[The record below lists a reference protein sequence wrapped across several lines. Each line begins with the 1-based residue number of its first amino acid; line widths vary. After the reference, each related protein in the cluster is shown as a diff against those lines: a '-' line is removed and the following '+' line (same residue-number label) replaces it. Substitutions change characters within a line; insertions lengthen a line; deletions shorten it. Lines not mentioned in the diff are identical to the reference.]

1 MNYYDILN
9 VSNDATL
16 KEINKSLKTLSLKY
30 HPDINPD
37 DRYSEERMKIITE
50 AYSVLSNYE
59 KRVDYDIK
67 LGNNSVTPFGFQ
79 EGQFELLDGIFC
91 NDLSLLDKTDIPS
104 GKSYSRSVK
113 TTSVIEGGVK
123 KTKKITTENGK
134 TRVEKYEK
142 PILDKLTFF

>member
-16 KEINKSLKTLSLKY
+16 KEINKSFKTLSLKY
-30 HPDINPD
+30 HQDINPD
-37 DRYSEERMKIITE
+37 DKYSEERMKIITE

-59 KRVDYDIK
+59 KRVDYDVK
-67 LGNNSVTPFGFQ
+67 LGNNSVTPFSFQ
-79 EGQFELLDGIFC
+79 EGQLELLDGIFC
-91 NDLSLLDKTDIPS
+91 NGLSLLDKTDIPS

-134 TRVEKYEK
+134 TRVEEYEK

>member
-16 KEINKSLKTLSLKY
+16 KEINKSFKTLSLKY
-30 HPDINPD
+30 HPDVNPD
-37 DRYSEERMKIITE
+37 DKYSEEKMKIITE

-59 KRVDYDIK
+59 KRVDYDLK
-67 LGNNSVTPFGFQ
+67 LGNKSIVPFSFQ
-79 EGQFELLDGIFC
+79 EGPLELLDGILC
-91 NDLSLLDKTDIPS
+91 NGLSLLDKTDIPIN
-104 GKSYSRSVK
+104 KSYSRSVK

-134 TRVEKYEK
+134 TSVEEYEK
-142 PILDKLTFF
+142 PVLDKLTFF